1 MNRQIKKIS
10 LSLTLSCLFS
20 DFSFGLTPCQN
31 GYDYNHE
38 CDAYYNINLI
48 QAKIDEKEDS
58 VSRRVAANITK
69 SKTSKIIAL
78 KNDYEQENLSYLE
91 TLRKKYANQFK
102 GNMGLQALIDRSK
115 YLSLK
120 KIEDKNITKS
130 TSKHV
135 ALIKNSLKST
145 KTKLIKNIK
154 TKIQKGEISLV
165 AQNVDELK
173 AIKDIKL
180 NRIKEKNIVAL
191 NKPKKQKGYILY
203 TVKKGDSLIKIAK
216 KYALSKNTLL
226 KLNKLD
232 KNATIKI
239 GQKLKI
245 PSQIRLAKKDKEAPK
260 EKNLKD
266 IYIVK
271 KGDTLTKIAKKL
283 GISIV
288 RLREINKLSRSSR
301 IKVGQKLYITPKFA
315 KVESNRYDI
324 LKNIKFKKVPS
335 FKFKRK
341 IRVVATAYTSHKNQT
356 DSTPFLAAWNNRI
369 RPGMKIIAVSP
380 DLIKKYGLTNGVKVK
395 ILGLPGYYVVR
406 DKMNARL
413 RNHIDI
419 YMGVNKKKAM
429 QWGRRR
435 IVLYW

>member
-20 DFSFGLTPCQN
+20 EFGFGLTPCQN

-38 CDAYYNINLI
+38 CDPYYNINLI
-48 QAKIDEKEDS
+48 QAKVDEEKEDS
-58 VSRRVAANITK
+58 SRRVAANINLNSKNTTK
-69 SKTSKIIAL
+69 VVAL
-78 KNDYEQENLSYLE
+78 KSDYEQENLSYLE

-120 KIEDKNITKS
+120 KIDDNNIS
-130 TSKHV
+130 TSRQV
-135 ALIKNSLKST
+135 AAKESSLKALNP
-145 KTKLIKNIK
+145 KVVKEIKKELNSIAQTQKIAKNVKELKSIK
-154 TKIQKGEISLV
+154 EINKSKKELV
-165 AQNVDELK
+165 A
-173 AIKDIKL
+173 I
-180 NRIKEKNIVAL
+180 
-191 NKPKKQKGYILY
+191 NKPKRVKNYTLY

-216 KYALSKNTLL
+216 KYALSKDTLL
-226 KLNKLD
+226 KINKLD

-245 PSQIRLAKKDKEAPK
+245 PTQIRLAKKNKKPK
-260 EKNLKD
+260 ADIKSSD

-271 KGDTLTKIAKKL
+271 KGDTISKIAKKL

-288 RLREINKLSRSSR
+288 SLREINKLSRSSV
-301 IKVGQKLYITPKFA
+301 IKVGQKLYTKPHFA
-315 KVESNRYDI
+315 KANNRYDI
-324 LKNIKFKKVPS
+324 LKNTKFRKVPS

-435 IVLYW
+435 IILYW